1 MALIPGNSRN
11 SINGSIFS
19 FFYWKLPLT
28 GQNITNVGFLS
39 KFPQAMVIQLAY
51 K

>member
-1 MALIPGNSRN
+1 MDPFLV
-11 SINGSIFS
+11 

-39 KFPQAMVIQLAY
+39 KFLQAMVIQLAY